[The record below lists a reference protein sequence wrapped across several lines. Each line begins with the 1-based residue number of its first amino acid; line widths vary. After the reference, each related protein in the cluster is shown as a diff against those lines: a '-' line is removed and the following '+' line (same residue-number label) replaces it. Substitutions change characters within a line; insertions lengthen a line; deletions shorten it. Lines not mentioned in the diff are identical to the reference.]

1 VNLEVRKV
9 VEPTIPN
16 SKFHIHSSKFNFLE
30 AAELARLIRARELSA
45 KETMAACI
53 EQIERIVTT

>member
-1 VNLEVRKV
+1 MKCEFGSEKERRKNSSKLS
-9 VEPTIPN
+9 IPN
-16 SKFHIHSSKFNFLE
+16 SEFNFLE
-30 AAELARLIRARELSA
+30 AAELARLSRARELSA